1 MYEDEEEPVALEC
14 THHFHKDCL
23 AEWLAHKFQCPICVQ
38 NPREAINLRRKR
50 TMERAVARSSP
61 VRPNRGS
68 WRGSFQMLVDNLS
81 GGSIH
86 GGSVNRGSVN
96 DSSELNTVELPHTS
110 QEYTLLRT

>member
-1 MYEDEEEPVALEC
+1 MYEEEEEPVALEC

-23 AEWLAHKFQCPICVQ
+23 AEWLSNKFQCPICVQ

-61 VRPNRGS
+61 VRPTRSSS

-81 GGSIH
+81 GSRR
-86 GGSVNRGSVN
+86 GGSSVN
-96 DSSELNTVELPHTS
+96 DNSSVLNAVELPNTTS